1 MKTKQLFE
9 KPVLPSIDIGP
20 DEEPAFIVYGVTV
33 IDSKGNNH
41 LVGEL
46 PVIFDKK
53 QADRLV
59 RELVKLTSSN
69 KFMSAELRL
78 FSPIDQ
84 KSEVKPKEKAKKTLT
99 PAKKSRTRKG

>member
-1 MKTKQLFE
+1 MKTKEIFE
-9 KPVLPSIDIGP
+9 KPVLPSVDIGP
-20 DEEPAFIVYGVTV
+20 DEEPAFIVYGITV
-33 IDSKGNNH
+33 IDPKGNNR
-41 LVGEL
+41 LVGEM

-59 RELVKLTSSN
+59 RELAKLTGSD

-78 FSPIDQ
+78 FAPADQ
-84 KSEVKPKEKAKKTLT
+84 KSEAKPKEKSKKALT